1 VAVSFIAG
9 GLIDDIIGHVDP
21 PIATTCWNEEV
32 KLTLSDRRTNAMAHR
47 AVWSGVIKIAEIVC
61 PVKMYTAATTSDRIS
76 LNLVNRKTGNR
87 LKRLY
92 VDEKTDK
99 PVERED
105 QVKGYETS
113 AGHYVVLEPE
123 EITAAVPDSDKTL
136 KVDTFITCSDIET
149 TYFDKP
155 YYLLPASDSS
165 AEAFVLVRE
174 ALRKGKAAAIA
185 HTVLFRR
192 LRPVLIRAHK
202 KGLIAT
208 TLNFD
213 YEVRS
218 SKQAFKDIPKKKIDP
233 EMLELAEHILKT
245 KSGKFD
251 PEKFE
256 DRYEEA
262 LSELVKAKIEGRKV
276 VPLKQPEPTK
286 KNDLLEA
293 FRMSAGN
300 DDAKPAKT
308 RTRKA
313 PARKKAETAE
323 KAPGRRKAS

>member
-1 VAVSFIAG
+1 
-9 GLIDDIIGHVDP
+9 
-21 PIATTCWNEEV
+21 
-32 KLTLSDRRTNAMAHR
+32 MAPR

-76 LNLVNRKTGNR
+76 LNLVNRETGNR

-99 PVERED
+99 PVERDD

-113 AGHYVVLEPE
+113 EGHYVILEPE
-123 EITAAVPDSDKTL
+123 EIAAAVPDSDKVL
-136 KVDTFITCSDIET
+136 KVENFISCSEIET
-149 TYFDKP
+149 TFFDKP
-155 YYLLPASDSS
+155 YYLLPASDAS
-165 AEAFVLVRE
+165 ADAFVLIRE

-202 KGLIAT
+202 RGLIAT

-218 SKQAFKDIPKKKIDP
+218 SKQVFKDIPKRKIDP
-233 EMLELAEHILKT
+233 EMLQLAEHILST

-262 LSELVKAKIEGRKV
+262 LAELVKAKMEGRKV
-276 VPLKQPEPTK
+276 IPMKRPEPTK

-293 FRMSAGN
+293 LRMSAGN
-300 DDAKPAKT
+300 DDTKSAKKP

-313 PARKKAETAE
+313 PAKKAAVDVEKPAPRKKA
-323 KAPGRRKAS
+323 S